1 MSIEI
6 REAYSNIEDIRI
18 LFKEYTSSL
27 DIDLAYQNYTE
38 EFSKLPGKYAK
49 PSGRLYTAYVDG
61 IVAGC
66 IGLRKLDAQR
76 AEMKRL
82 YVRSQFR
89 SCHIGKMLAEQVI
102 FDAKIIGY
110 QSIVLD
116 TLSTMENA
124 RRLYSHLGFI
134 ESTPYY
140 ESPIKGTCFL
150 SLSL

>member
-1 MSIEI
+1 MRIEI
-6 REAYSNIEDIRI
+6 REAYSNIDDIKT
-18 LFKEYTSSL
+18 LFKEYTSLL
-27 DIDLAYQNYTE
+27 DIDLTYQNYAE
-38 EFSKLPGKYAK
+38 EFSLLPGKYAK
-49 PSGRLYTAYVDG
+49 PTGRLYTAYVDG
-61 IVAGC
+61 MLAGC
-66 IGLRKLDAQR
+66 IGLRKLDAKR

-102 FDAKIIGY
+102 GDAKGIGY
-110 QSIVLD
+110 KLVVLD

-134 ESTPYY
+134 ETTPYY
-140 ESPIKGTCFL
+140 ESPIKDTCFL

>member
-6 REAYSNIEDIRI
+6 REAYSNIEDIRT

-27 DIDLAYQNYTE
+27 GIDLAYQNYAE
-38 EFSKLPGKYAK
+38 EFSSLPGKYAK
-49 PSGRLYTAYVDG
+49 PTGRLYIAYVDG

-82 YVRSQFR
+82 YVRNQFR
-89 SCHIGKMLAEQVI
+89 SFHIGKMLAEQVI
-102 FDAKIIGY
+102 LDAKAIGY
-110 QSIVLD
+110 KTIVLD

-124 RRLYSHLGFI
+124 RRIYRHLGFI
-134 ESTPYY
+134 ETTPYY
-140 ESPIKGTCFL
+140 ESPVKDTCFL